1 MMALA
6 APLSTLDAPHIDTP
20 RLPEVPRVIAGK
32 YRLEGV
38 LSEGGMGSVWRAF
51 NLQLEVPVAIKLL
64 RADLSGEE
72 LGERLRVEARA
83 AAKLVHPSIIR
94 IFDIGDSEAGEP
106 FIVMELLTGQ
116 SLGELLARGPLP
128 AVNAVQLLLPI
139 AEALS
144 LAHSRG
150 VVHRDLKPDNIF
162 LASEGDALQPK
173 LLDFGIA
180 KVTSTAATGRGVL
193 TQTGTLLGSPDYMAP
208 EQAYGQSDID
218 ERCDIWAFCV
228 VLYEAI
234 AGVTPFSS
242 SSVQSTLRRVVQD
255 EPPPLDEL
263 AGVDATLAS
272 LVQRGMS
279 KDRDQ
284 RPSSIFELGEQL
296 ATWLAVQGVY
306 EDVTGTS
313 LETKWL
319 GRSSDTLLMT
329 SSRAMSGPQALHEQH
344 TLVSVNHPRPTPD
357 HEMTRTTQSTTVG
370 IGRPRRRWLPGVLV
384 AGVGLLGW
392 LGWVSALE
400 LRAHAQLRQPL
411 PHLAPT
417 PKPAAHVA
425 DPIPIVPIA
434 ALAHETPP
442 PAPPEIA
449 ARPMDRPARDQT
461 RRGQQW
467 GEPTRRGQLV
477 AEPTRR
483 GQHLAAAAKPRA
495 ALAPAPGRVSI
506 PAAPPTS
513 TALLRDPAADL
524 IQPY

>member
-6 APLSTLDAPHIDTP
+6 APLSALDEPHVDTARGP
-20 RLPEVPRVIAGK
+20 DVPRVIAGK
-32 YRLEGV
+32 YRLESV

-94 IFDIGDSEAGEP
+94 VFDVGDSEDGEP
-106 FIVMELLTGQ
+106 FIVMELLSGQ

-162 LASEGDALQPK
+162 LAREGDALQPK

-218 ERCDIWAFCV
+218 ERCDIWAFCI

-234 AGVTPFSS
+234 AGESPFSS

-263 AGVDATLAS
+263 AGVDATLAA

-279 KDRDQ
+279 KDREQ

-296 ATWLAVQGVY
+296 ATWLALQGVY

-313 LETKWL
+313 LESKWL
-319 GRSSDTLLMT
+319 GRSSDTLHLT
-329 SSRAMSGPQALHEQH
+329 SSRAVNGPQALHEQH
-344 TLVSVNHPRPTPD
+344 TLVSVMKPQLAAER
-357 HEMTRTTQSTTVG
+357 ETTQPIVV
-370 IGRPRRRWLPGVLV
+370 RRRRRWLPSVMV

-392 LGWVSALE
+392 LGWMSALE
-400 LRAHAQLRQPL
+400 LRAHAQLGQP
-411 PHLAPT
+411 HHHAAPT
-417 PKPAAHVA
+417 PKPASRVPEA
-425 DPIPIVPIA
+425 IPVVPLA
-434 ALAHETPP
+434 ALAVETPP
-442 PAPPEIA
+442 TAPAVETPATARAAQTPPA
-449 ARPMDRPARDQT
+449 TRARSVVTPRPFERPALT
-461 RRGQQW
+461 
-467 GEPTRRGQLV
+467 
-477 AEPTRR
+477 
-483 GQHLAAAAKPRA
+483 AAAKPRA
-495 ALAPAPGRVSI
+495 KPLPPSSRVSI

-513 TALLRDPAADL
+513 TALLRDPAVDL

>member
-6 APLSTLDAPHIDTP
+6 APLSTPDVSRLVDSP
-20 RLPEVPRVIAGK
+20 RAADVPRVIAGK
-32 YRLEGV
+32 YRLEKL

-116 SLGELLARGPLP
+116 SLGELLAGGPLP
-128 AVNAVQLLLPI
+128 AINAVQLLLPI

-162 LASEGDALQPK
+162 LANEGDALQPK

-234 AGVTPFSS
+234 TGVAPFSS
-242 SSVQSTLRRVVQD
+242 GSVQSTLRRVVQD
-255 EPPPLDEL
+255 EPPSLEEV
-263 AGVDATLAS
+263 AGVDATLAG

-279 KDRDQ
+279 KDREQ
-284 RPSSIFELGEQL
+284 RPRSIFELGEQL
-296 ATWLAVQGVY
+296 ATWLVLQGVY

-319 GRSSDTLLMT
+319 GRSSDTLLLT
-329 SSRAMSGPQALHEQH
+329 SARVVSGPQALHEQQ
-344 TLVSVNHPRPTPD
+344 TLVSLNHPPRAPEY
-357 HEMTRTTQSTTVG
+357 EMTRTTQSIAGV
-370 IGRPRRRWLPGVLV
+370 GRPRRRWLPGALV
-384 AGVGLLGW
+384 ACAGLLGW

-400 LRAHAQLRQPL
+400 LRAHARLSEPL
-411 PHLAPT
+411 PYASPS
-417 PKPAAHVA
+417 PKPAARVDA
-425 DPIPIVPIA
+425 PIPVVPMT
-434 ALAHETPP
+434 ALAPETPP
-442 PAPPEIA
+442 PAPPVIA
-449 ARPMDRPARDQT
+449 SPPLDRSAQAEP
-461 RRGQQW
+461 RRGQQQAQAS
-467 GEPTRRGQLV
+467 RG
-477 AEPTRR
+477 
-483 GQHLAAAAKPRA
+483 AKPLSVGGSVKPR
-495 ALAPAPGRVSI
+495 PAPTPPSRVSI